1 MANTVRRSSTLNLS
15 FPYDWSN
22 PAISDEALIINV
34 LNRGI
39 FSDICHICAHFG
51 LDVVRTVASR
61 LQKSVSANKSLTRMF
76 CNINKG
82 FSRAQ
87 TR

>member
-1 MANTVRRSSTLNLS
+1 MAHTVRRSSTLNLS

-39 FSDICHICAHFG
+39 FSDICRICAYFG
-51 LDVVRTVASR
+51 LNVVRSVASD
-61 LQKSVSANKSLTRMF
+61 LQKSACANKSLARMF

>member
-1 MANTVRRSSTLNLS
+1 MADSVRRSSELDLS
-15 FPYDWSN
+15 FPYGWSN

-39 FSDICHICAHFG
+39 FSDICRVCAYFG
-51 LDVVRTVASR
+51 LEVVRSVASD
-61 LQKSVSANKSLTRMF
+61 LQKSACANKSLARML

>member
-1 MANTVRRSSTLNLS
+1 MADSVRRSSELDLS

-39 FSDICHICAHFG
+39 FSDICRVCAYFG
-51 LDVVRTVASR
+51 LDVVRTVASG
-61 LQKSVSANKSLTRMF
+61 LQKSASANKSLTRML
-76 CNINKG
+76 CNIHKG

>member
-1 MANTVRRSSTLNLS
+1 MSDPVRRSSKLDLS

-22 PAISDEALIINV
+22 PSISDEALIINV
-34 LNRGI
+34 LNCGI
-39 FSDICHICAHFG
+39 FSDICRVCAYFG
-51 LDVVRTVASR
+51 LEVVRSVASD
-61 LQKSVSANKSLTRMF
+61 LQKSACANKSLARMF